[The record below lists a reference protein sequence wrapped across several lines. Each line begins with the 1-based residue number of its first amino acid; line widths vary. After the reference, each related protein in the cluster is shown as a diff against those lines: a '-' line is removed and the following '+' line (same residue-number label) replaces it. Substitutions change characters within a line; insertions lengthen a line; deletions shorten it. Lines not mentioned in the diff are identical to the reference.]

1 MAVTQINGQKAKQ
14 TIMVNGVEWHLKK
27 DATDPSTVFPYQRMQ
42 WINAGCDKVTN
53 NVYCCWVL
61 GIIPPTMGT
70 LEKPVSVFTLGF
82 NSAFIPMSPQTIGQ
96 QDMMRM
102 HYYTSEYGDFARQFV
117 TKFLSA
123 EQVKEITE
131 RPSMMPFPPPQ
142 IEEQKDETQIL
153 SIEEPKPIVHRE
165 VQI

>member
-1 MAVTQINGQKAKQ
+1 
-14 TIMVNGVEWHLKK
+14 MVNGVEWHLKK

-53 NVYCCWVL
+53 NVYCCWIL

-153 SIEEPKPIVHRE
+153 SIEEPKPIVPRE